1 MLKDIFDVFEG
12 DLKDPAY
19 AAQLLKM
26 SLEEET
32 LDVFLVN
39 LRDIV
44 RANGGAISL
53 AKAAG
58 LGRESLY
65 KTLSPGHS
73 PEFKTICAILK
84 ALGLSVDF
92 APIAKRAA

>member
-1 MLKDIFDVFEG
+1 MLKDIFEVFEG

-44 RANGGAISL
+44 RAHGGVTSL

-84 ALGLSVDF
+84 ALGLSIDF
-92 APIAKRAA
+92 APIAERAA

>member
-1 MLKDIFDVFEG
+1 MLRDISEVFDE
-12 DLKDPAY
+12 DLTDPVY
-19 AAQLLKM
+19 AAQLLKV

-44 RANGGAISL
+44 KARGGVTRIAR
-53 AKAAG
+53 AAG

-73 PEFKTICAILK
+73 PEFKTICAILN
-84 ALGLSVDF
+84 ALGLAVAF
-92 APIAKRAA
+92 APIAEKAA